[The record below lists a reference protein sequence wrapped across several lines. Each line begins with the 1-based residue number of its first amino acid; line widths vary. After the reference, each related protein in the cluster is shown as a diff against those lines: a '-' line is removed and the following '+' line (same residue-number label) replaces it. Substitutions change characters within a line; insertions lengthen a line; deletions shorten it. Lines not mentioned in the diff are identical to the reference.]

1 MASIYDSINSPKE
14 LLEMVKFHGLST
26 EIEDICRAQ
35 DIFGRAPLQEL
46 VTLANDNG
54 KMNINGETDP
64 NGTWSSGRDGLQK
77 TFYSV
82 LFHIW
87 NWEEATRFWNQHTN
101 PEYANLRKTA
111 EKVKDLETK
120 LAVAESNQKTAQKN
134 AELLNDDL
142 GKAEKENS
150 NLTAKVKAQEDEIM
164 KLKARLYDLMVAG
177 K

>member
-14 LLEMVKFHGLST
+14 LLEMVKFHGLGT

-35 DIFGRAPLQEL
+35 DIFGRATLQEL
-46 VTLANDNG
+46 IALANDNG

-101 PEYANLRKTA
+101 PEYANLRKQA
-111 EKVKDLETK
+111 EAAKKTSEALKIAEYSREILENNER
-120 LAVAESNQKTAQKN
+120 AFR
-134 AELLNDDL
+134 DDL
-142 GKAEKENS
+142 KKAEDDNR
-150 NLTAKVKAQEDEIM
+150 NLTEKVKAQEEEIM
-164 KLKARLYDLMVAG
+164 KLKARLYDLMVTE